1 MWSLF
6 QKLFPLNRNFSSSD
20 YDKAIAVLQSY
31 LPFQVIEFPFHENF
45 NGWEIP
51 PKWDLVKGE
60 IYFKG
65 KKIFEVNHPLKII
78 GLSESFSGKVSLKEL
93 KEHLHYDHRYDDA
106 IPYHFRQSYRPWDR
120 TWGFCVSRNFYNS
133 LEEGD
138 YEVCI
143 ETEES
148 EGPLKV
154 LEYQLPG
161 KTPVT
166 YAFVAHLD
174 HPGMA
179 NDDLAGVVV
188 GVELFKRL
196 SQRQHKFSYKLLLVQ
211 EIIGSEFYL
220 GREKERHAP
229 VVEACFLE
237 MLGSKTPL
245 ALQHSRTSSSQ
256 LELELKKIAKETHD
270 FRSGAFKSI
279 ICNDEAIWESY
290 GIPMCSLSRFPYPE
304 YHSDKDNLSII
315 SPESL
320 EESVSLLERLIEKLE
335 RKTMVKK
342 NFSGNIC
349 LSHPMYN
356 LYIDEGEVAF
366 GSKKGEREKKMR
378 KLMDLIPTLD
388 KEISIEEIAQE
399 VDLSSND
406 VLTYLA
412 KWEEKKLVTLI

>member
-1 MWSLF
+1 MQSLF

-31 LPFQVIEFPFHENF
+31 LPFEVIEFPFGENF

-60 IYFKG
+60 IHFEG
-65 KKIFEVNHPLKII
+65 RKIFEVDHPLKII
-78 GLSESFSGKVSLKEL
+78 GLSESFNGTVSLEEL
-93 KEHLHYDHRYDDA
+93 QKHLHYDHRYEDA

-120 TWGFCVSRNFYNS
+120 TWGFCVSKNFYDS
-133 LEEGD
+133 LKEGE

-143 ETEES
+143 ETRER

-154 LEYQLPG
+154 LEYQLRG
-161 KTPVT
+161 ETPIT

-196 SQRQHKFSYKLLLVQ
+196 SRHKHKFSYKLLLVQ

-220 GREKERHAP
+220 GREQKRHSSII
-229 VVEACFLE
+229 EACFLE

-245 ALQHSRTSSSQ
+245 ALQHSRSANSQ
-256 LELELKKIAKETHD
+256 LEMELKEATRETHG
-270 FRSGAFKSI
+270 FRSGPFKSI

-315 SPESL
+315 SSESL
-320 EESVSLLERLIEKLE
+320 EESVALLENLVERVEK
-335 RKTMVKK
+335 KIMVKK

-366 GSKKGEREKKMR
+366 GSKKGEKEKKMR
-378 KLMDLIPTLD
+378 KLMDLIPTLN
-388 KEISIEEIAQE
+388 KEVSVGEIAEE
-399 VDLSSND
+399 VDLSPQE
-406 VLTYLA
+406 VLEYLI
-412 KWEEKKLVTLI
+412 KWEEKKLITLV